1 MRRYWHPESLKSK
14 LIFSFLLINIIPTV
28 TISFFY
34 YKFFQNTLIQ
44 NMVNTAASAL
54 HYSLSLVEK
63 QLNQAEQLSDW
74 VFININLDRIL
85 TKEHLGNGKYYNSN
99 IKTFLDLVDNQLR
112 FNTSLN
118 TYLYSLVIHG
128 KNGLD
133 LRAGQPEG
141 TAIDL
146 KTLETKPWFQK
157 SLALHGRKFWCGI
170 VENPST
176 VKFEAYILPLVR
188 PILHSGSTREIGW
201 HLIGFRTGL
210 VADLFKDYRL
220 QPDETLLML
229 DSRGY
234 CLYHRKNAYLG
245 KNLRQLPYI
254 AAIPQRK
261 PQGSFTI
268 KIADTP
274 RLVVYA
280 KSQSTGWCIVK
291 ILSAA
296 ELDRQKQ
303 FLLLI
308 TLLIFGSGVLL
319 TAFFGVYLST
329 NLSRPIKKLLR
340 QTQKIAAGDFSPDP
354 ALEGHDELGVL
365 GRGINEMATDIQ
377 HLLTRVIADERERR
391 RLELAVLQN
400 QVNPHFLYNTLNS
413 VKLMA
418 TLQKAD
424 GIREMVTAL
433 GRLLMNLAKH
443 TSEKVTL
450 KEEFSLL
457 NDYIYIQNIRY
468 KGKIKVD
475 YLLPDENCLKYL
487 IIKFTLQPIV
497 ENAIFHAIE
506 PKKNAGRIL
515 IAVTATDSQLEI
527 SIADDGVGMTAAQIE
542 SLLGGDQAGLNRGLS
557 PIGIKNVNERLKL
570 AYGHQY
576 GLTIDSVVGEY
587 TKVHLRFPKESVD

>member
-1 MRRYWHPESLKSK
+1 
-14 LIFSFLLINIIPTV
+14 
-28 TISFFY
+28 
-34 YKFFQNTLIQ
+34 
-44 NMVNTAASAL
+44 
-54 HYSLSLVEK
+54 
-63 QLNQAEQLSDW
+63 
-74 VFININLDRIL
+74 
-85 TKEHLGNGKYYNSN
+85 
-99 IKTFLDLVDNQLR
+99 
-112 FNTSLN
+112 
-118 TYLYSLVIHG
+118 
-128 KNGLD
+128 
-133 LRAGQPEG
+133 
-141 TAIDL
+141 
-146 KTLETKPWFQK
+146 
-157 SLALHGRKFWCGI
+157 
-170 VENPST
+170 
-176 VKFEAYILPLVR
+176 
-188 PILHSGSTREIGW
+188 
-201 HLIGFRTGL
+201 
-210 VADLFKDYRL
+210 
-220 QPDETLLML
+220 
-229 DSRGY
+229 
-234 CLYHRKNAYLG
+234 
-245 KNLRQLPYI
+245 
-254 AAIPQRK
+254 
-261 PQGSFTI
+261 
-268 KIADTP
+268 
-274 RLVVYA
+274 
-280 KSQSTGWCIVK
+280 
-291 ILSAA
+291 
-296 ELDRQKQ
+296 
-303 FLLLI
+303 
-308 TLLIFGSGVLL
+308 
-319 TAFFGVYLST
+319 
-329 NLSRPIKKLLR
+329 LLR